1 MLNYLSG
8 RKFFG
13 KVLAI
18 ICSAA
23 ILLPNAAYA
32 ATVTTWTDIVSDIAV
47 TGATNTTTLTGNIE
61 ADTTDSLG
69 AQGATALT
77 ITSDD
82 AEATRAIIGDSYN
95 TQGITVGAGQTL
107 TLNNIVLNSL
117 KNYAVDNQGTLII
130 QGTSSIANSN
140 LIDSQATKTG
150 QTTIAD
156 GVNLNMLEHTI
167 SQSTITN
174 NGNLVVTL
182 NNMSVD
188 NDITNNGN
196 MYINGATTEE
206 FRHVL
211 NNNITG
217 TGMVFFGPRA
227 TESNYTEIAEG
238 KEISTNVQIYGLGTY
253 YTAGVTNS
261 GTISGDVDV
270 RVGGVLTSN
279 LSNLTGSAINNFG
292 TINATGGTLGAAITD
307 VNHTG
312 TLNIKGNVT
321 NGGYNIQQNKINI
334 EQNTSLVTN
343 ANNLNITDKIY
354 NASML
359 QLTGGTNT
367 AEVAGLTVS
376 DTLYKGYVRI
386 SGDTIN
392 NADMD
397 ILELLNYGSAT
408 LTNNAGIVTENS
420 LNINT
425 SGLQINGT
433 GTLDVD
439 GLTVGSNA
447 TLTQTGGITTHGMV
461 QNAGTITGDMT
472 LLYHGYGNNEFY
484 QYGTVDGNVTLDS
497 TYNSYLFMKNGS
509 TITGQIIN
517 NGGRVVATEGTGG
530 TLDITGGITRT
541 EEGRGNFLIG
551 WNSNDTGTTNIK
563 STVEKQNITVGNNGS
578 STTLNVTHEDA
589 LIDDSSITINTGRTL
604 NANASK
610 VTNSTYLNDG
620 TLNFTSGANANY
632 IAQSNKGTVQI
643 SGNVS
648 NSANIYQANLQVN
661 EGCTFTNTDTG
672 SISLSGNATNE
683 GNLFGTGSIVNNG
696 FIAAH
701 NGLNT
706 TSTPTISGTGSLE
719 VFNEFYVGTGKTI
732 TQSSINTHGLVWN
745 YGTINSNVLLLG
757 DDSFYHYGTVDGN
770 VFLHESYEG
779 DLFMR
784 DNSSITG
791 QITNNG
797 GNLVATENAGTLN
810 ITGGITRTE
819 EGRGNFYIGYNHF
832 DHGTVN
838 IQSTVEKQNIIVG
851 YYNNDTLQNT
861 LNVTHENALIDNS
874 SIRVNAGQVLNAN
887 ASKITNSTIQNN
899 GNLNFNG
906 GTNANA
912 ITGTGTLGVSGAFV
926 NNATINQASL
936 TLADEANFT
945 SYEDI
950 TLSNSAD
957 ITNSGSFTLNGANL
971 DIGTANII
979 NNGDMTLD
987 GSSYLTAGNL
997 TNNAGHYL
1005 TIRNP
1010 NSLNL
1015 SGTFTNGGDVF
1026 LQGTL
1031 PEGFAITRTG
1041 NGKINVASGGP
1052 NSLTINNGVDL
1063 GNHSI
1068 VTYGSTF
1075 LYVNADTFGNTI
1087 TGGGLT
1093 YLRSSTFTG
1102 DIQLEDGYLYFD
1114 SDDIVNLEGAN
1125 ISNSGMGG
1133 IFLNAGTTLNVSA
1146 DSHMRGFITNPGII
1160 NLSGEFGGGSG
1171 ESVIYGNGVVNIP
1184 SGASAYIRNN
1194 VANTVNVAQNATLNV
1209 DNPSIMGVTFG
1220 NMNING
1226 TLGLTLTEINPDSSG
1241 FAGTTL
1247 FADTLTLGENS
1258 ALSLTVTDP
1267 DALERGQQ
1275 TGELSL
1281 INATYA
1287 DDRDFANMFANEM
1300 YSVLPGT
1307 TLGKY
1312 IVAKLKTPEQIVE
1325 ENGGTKNNVETAN
1338 AWDAVNKAELNAKA
1352 QDVYNELFDLEQHD
1366 AKGYIEKLN
1375 QIAPQGTQAILA
1387 ATQGLNNLIGA
1398 NVVNRLADV
1407 AQGRA
1412 GGDFFTEKSIW
1423 LQALY
1428 SHANNSGDGEF
1439 SGNTYG
1445 ASFGVDGK
1453 VSDETILGFGY
1464 AYNNTKM
1471 DAKSHDLSAN
1481 GHTLF
1486 AYASHQMTDW
1496 YLKGL
1501 LGYGFAK
1508 YDDKN
1513 SSDSASYNVQ
1523 NIGAQAIAG
1532 YQFDEHWTPE
1542 AALRFTHLMTDD
1554 YTDLLGQKVKNDDN
1568 DVLTLVLGTKYETK
1582 IKTESGFVWT
1592 PQAHLNLTYDIVS
1605 DDGKATI
1612 QIGDSTYQINSKKL
1626 DAFGVEAGLGAEMA
1640 VSDRVSL
1647 NFGYDFNLKGKFT
1660 SHTGSLKGTY
1670 RF

>member
-1 MLNYLSG
+1 MLNRLFT
-8 RKFFG
+8 KKIFG
-13 KVLAI
+13 KVIAI
-18 ICSAA
+18 VCSFA
-23 ILLPNAAYA
+23 ILCPNAALA
-32 ATVTTWTDIVSDIAV
+32 ATVTDWTELVTDIAV
-47 TGATNTTTLTGNIE
+47 TGATNTTTLTGNIS
-61 ADTTDSLG
+61 ADTTASLG

-82 AEATRAIIGDSYN
+82 AQETRAIVGDGEN
-95 TQGITVGAGQTL
+95 TQGIIVSAGQTL
-107 TLNNIVLNSL
+107 TLNNIVLNNL
-117 KNYAVDNQGTLII
+117 KNYAVNNQGSLVL
-130 QGTSSIANSN
+130 QGTSAVANSN
-140 LIDSQATKTG
+140 IIDSQATKTG
-150 QTTIAD
+150 QLTIGD
-156 GVNLNMLEHTI
+156 GVDLNMLEHTI

-292 TINATGGTLGAAITD
+292 TINATGGTLGTAITD

-343 ANNLNITDKIY
+343 ASNLNITDKIY

-367 AEVAGLTVS
+367 AEVAGLTIS

-433 GTLDVD
+433 GSIDVD
-439 GLTVGSNA
+439 GLSVGAGA
-447 TLTQTGGITTHGMV
+447 TLTQTGGITTRGMV
-461 QNAGTITGDMT
+461 ENSGTITGDMT
-472 LLYHGYGNNEFY
+472 LLYSGHAHNEFY
-484 QYGTVDGNVTLDS
+484 QYGTIDGDVTLDP
-497 TYNSYLFMKNGS
+497 TYNSSLYLKNGS
-509 TITGQIIN
+509 SITGQIIN
-517 NGGRVVATEGTGG
+517 NGGTVVATQGTGS
-530 TLDITGGITRT
+530 LDITGGMTRT
-541 EEGRGNFLIG
+541 EEGRGTFYIG
-551 WNSNDTGTTNIK
+551 WNSSDKGTTNIK
-563 STVEKQNITVGNNGS
+563 SAVEKQNITVGYNTLQNV
-578 STTLNVTHEDA
+578 LNVTDGSA
-589 LIDDSSITINTGRTL
+589 SIDDSSITINNNSTL

-610 VTNSTYLNDG
+610 VTNSTYLNNG

-632 IAQSNKGTVQI
+632 IAQSSQGTVQI
-643 SGNVS
+643 SGDVS
-648 NSANIYQANLQVN
+648 NSASIYQANLQVD
-661 EGCTFTNTDTG
+661 EGCTFTNTNTG
-672 SISLSGNATNE
+672 SISLSGNGTNA
-683 GNLFGTGSIVNNG
+683 GNLFGAGSILNNG

-706 TSTPTISGTGSLE
+706 DSTPSISGSGSLE
-719 VFNEFYVGTGKTI
+719 VFDEFYVGTGKTI
-732 TQSSINTHGLVWN
+732 TQSSINTHDLVWN

-757 DDSFYHYGTVDGN
+757 DDSFYHYGTIGGN
-770 VFLHESYEG
+770 VFLHESYTG
-779 DLFMR
+779 DLFMK
-784 DNSSITG
+784 NGSSITG
-791 QITNNG
+791 QITNDG
-797 GNLVATENAGTLN
+797 GNLVATMGTGTLD
-810 ITGGITRTE
+810 ITGGMTRTE
-819 EGRGNFYIGYNHF
+819 EGRGNFLIGYNAS
-832 DHGTVN
+832 DKGTVN
-838 IQSTVEKQNIIVG
+838 IKSNVAKQNITVG
-851 YYNNDTLQNT
+851 YTNNPNLPNV
-861 LNVTHENALIDNS
+861 LNVTDGSALIDDS
-874 SIRVNAGQVLNAN
+874 VIRVNNGSTLNAN

-957 ITNSGSFTLNGANL
+957 ITNSGSFALVGATLNA
-971 DIGTANII
+971 GTANIV
-979 NNGDMTLD
+979 NNGTMSMD

-1015 SGTFTNGGDVF
+1015 SGTFTNAGNVL

-1031 PEGFAITRTG
+1031 PEGFAITSAG
-1041 NGKINVASGGP
+1041 DDAVISVVSGGV
-1052 NSLTINNGVDL
+1052 NSLTINNDVDL
-1063 GNHSI
+1063 GDHTIELVGN
-1068 VTYGSTF
+1068 TR

-1087 TGGGLT
+1087 TGEGLT
-1093 YLRSSTFTG
+1093 YLRSNTFTG

-1114 SDDIVNLEGAN
+1114 SDDIVNLEGAD

-1281 INATYA
+1281 ISATYA

-1325 ENGGTKNNVETAN
+1325 ENGGTKNNVETGN
-1338 AWDAVNKAELNAKA
+1338 SWDAVNKAELNAKA

-1398 NVVNRLADV
+1398 NVANRLTEI

-1412 GGDFFTEKSIW
+1412 GGDFFTEGSVW
-1423 LQALY
+1423 LEALY
-1428 SHANNSGDGEF
+1428 SHANRSGDGEF

-1445 ASFGVDGK
+1445 ANFGIDGK
-1453 VSDETILGFGY
+1453 VADTTTLGFGY
-1464 AYNNTKM
+1464 AFNSTKLDANT
-1471 DAKSHDLSAN
+1471 HDLNAN

-1486 AYASHQMTDW
+1486 TYALYQPSQW
-1496 YLKGL
+1496 YLRGL
-1501 LGYGFAK
+1501 LNYGFAK

-1513 SSDSASYNVQ
+1513 STNSTDYNVQ
-1523 NIGAQAIAG
+1523 NIGVQIAG
-1532 YQFDEHWTPE
+1532 GYQIDEHWTPE
-1542 AALRFTHLMTDD
+1542 AALRYTHLMTDD

-1568 DVLTLVLGTKYETK
+1568 DVLTFVLGTKYQTK
-1582 IKTESGFVWT
+1582 IKAQNGFVWT

-1612 QIGDSTYQINSKKL
+1612 VLADQTYQINSKKL
-1626 DAFGVEAGLGAEMA
+1626 DAFGIEAGLGTEMGIT
-1640 VSDRVSL
+1640 DRIGL
-1647 NFGYDFNLKGKFT
+1647 NLSYDFTLKGKFT
-1660 SHTGSLKGTY
+1660 NHTGSLKGTY

>member
-1 MLNYLSG
+1 MLNCLSG
-8 RKFFG
+8 KRFLG
-13 KVLAI
+13 KVLAVV
-18 ICSAA
+18 CSIA

-32 ATVTTWTDIVSDIAV
+32 ATVTTWTNLVSDIAV
-47 TGATNTTTLTGNIE
+47 TGASNTTTLTDNIE

-77 ITSDD
+77 ITSD
-82 AEATRAIIGDSYN
+82 AAQETRAIVGDGYN
-95 TQGITVGAGQTL
+95 TQGITVSAGQTL
-107 TLNNIVLNSL
+107 TLNNIVLNNL
-117 KNYAVDNQGTLII
+117 KDYAVDNQGSLIL
-130 QGTSSIANSN
+130 QGTSSVANSN
-140 LIDSQATKTG
+140 IIDSQATKTG
-150 QTTIAD
+150 QLTVGD

-292 TINATGGTLGAAITD
+292 TINATGGTLGTAITD

-433 GTLDVD
+433 GSIDVD

-497 TYNSYLFMKNGS
+497 TYNSYLFMENGS
-509 TITGQIIN
+509 SITGQIIN
-517 NGGRVVATEGTGG
+517 NGGVVVATEGSG
-530 TLDITGGITRT
+530 TLNITGGITRT
-541 EEGRGNFLIG
+541 EEGRGNFYVG
-551 WNSNDTGTTNIK
+551 YNHFDYGTVNIQ
-563 STVEKQNITVGNNGS
+563 SAVEKQNITVGYYNNA
-578 STTLNVTHEDA
+578 TLQNTLNVTHEDA
-589 LIDDSSITINTGRTL
+589 SIDNSSITINAGQTL

-610 VTNSTYLNDG
+610 ITNSTYTNNG
-620 TLNFTSGANANY
+620 TLNFTSGANAND
-632 IAQSNKGTVQI
+632 IIQTTKGTVQI
-643 SGNVS
+643 SGDVS
-648 NSANIYQANLQVN
+648 NSADIYQANLQVN
-661 EGCTFTNTDTG
+661 DGCTFTNTG
-672 SISLSGNATNE
+672 SLSLSGNETDE

-706 TSTPTISGTGSLE
+706 DNAPTISGTGNLE
-719 VFNEFYVGTGKTI
+719 VFDQFYVGTGKTI
-732 TQSSINTHGLVWN
+732 EQTNINTHGLVWN
-745 YGTINSNVLLLG
+745 YGTINSSMLLLEDG
-757 DDSFYHYGTVDGN
+757 DFYNYGTVGDD
-770 VFLHESYEG
+770 VTLYEDYEG
-779 DLFMR
+779 NLFMR
-784 DNSSITG
+784 DGSSITG
-791 QITNNG
+791 QIINNG
-797 GNLVATENAGTLN
+797 GVVVATESSGTLN

-819 EGRGNFYIGYNHF
+819 EGRGNFYVGYNHF
-832 DHGTVN
+832 DYGTVN
-838 IQSTVEKQNIIVG
+838 IQSAVEKQNITVG
-851 YYNNDTLQNT
+851 YYNNATLQNT
-861 LNVTHENALIDNS
+861 LNVTHEDASIDNS
-874 SIRVNAGQVLNAN
+874 SITINAGQTLNAN
-887 ASKITNSTIQNN
+887 ASKITNSTIANN
-899 GNLNFNG
+899 GALNFNG
-906 GTNANA
+906 GTNANT
-912 ITGTGTLGVSGAFV
+912 ISGTGTLNIAGTVSNTAV
-926 NNATINQASL
+926 IEQNSL
-936 TLADEANFT
+936 VLGEGANFT

-950 TLSNSAD
+950 ALYNSAD
-957 ITNSGSFTLNGANL
+957 IVNTGSLVFNGAEFN
-971 DIGTANII
+971 IGTASLE
-979 NNGDMTLD
+979 NNGTLTFD
-987 GSSYLTAGNL
+987 GSSYLYANNL
-997 TNNAGHYL
+997 VNDTGK
-1005 TIRNP
+1005 TMTMFNP
-1010 NSLNL
+1010 NSLTL
-1015 SGTFTNGGDVF
+1015 TGTFTNAGTVYM
-1026 LQGTL
+1026 QGVL
-1031 PEGFAITRTG
+1031 PENFTVAAQGDNA
-1041 NGKINVASGGP
+1041 KINIADGI
-1052 NSLTINNGVDL
+1052 NSLTINNSVDL
-1063 GNHSI
+1063 GNNKI
-1068 VTYGSTF
+1068 NVGSGQNLF
-1075 LYVNADTFGNTI
+1075 FYADTMPYVVENSGTIYLRSTEVNNDISGATGVVNIDTTNPVNINQSIAGIINIDDDETINLTGATSSINNAANEGIINITNGAINGTI
-1087 TGGGLT
+1087 TGGGTTNIL
-1093 YLRSSTFTG
+1093 
-1102 DIQLEDGYLYFD
+1102 
-1114 SDDIVNLEGAN
+1114 AN
-1125 ISNSGMGG
+1125 H
-1133 IFLNAGTTLNVSA
+1133 T
-1146 DSHMRGFITNPGII
+1146 I
-1160 NLSGEFGGGSG
+1160 N
-1171 ESVIYGNGVVNIP
+1171 Y
-1184 SGASAYIRNN
+1184 NN
-1194 VANTVNVAQNATLNV
+1194 ANTVNVGENITASIEENNITL
-1209 DNPSIMGVTFG
+1209 G
-1220 NMNING
+1220 NTNING
-1226 TLGLTLTEINPDSSG
+1226 TLGITISNIAADSSVYTG
-1241 FAGTTL
+1241 GSLTTPL
-1247 FADTLTLGENS
+1247 LTLGEN
-1258 ALSLTVTDP
+1258 ANLSLTVTSDSL
-1267 DALERGQQ
+1267 LERGQQ

-1287 DDRDFANMFANEM
+1287 DDRDFAALLANNM
-1300 YSVLPGT
+1300 YSVEAGS

-1312 IVAKLKTPEQIVE
+1312 IIKMLKDGGEIIE
-1325 ENGGTKNNVETAN
+1325 ENGGDKNEVATAT
-1338 AWDAVNKAELNAKA
+1338 AWQDVDKASLNEKA
-1352 QDVYNELFDLEQHD
+1352 QEVFEDLNDLAQHD
-1366 AKGYIEKLN
+1366 EKGYVKKID
-1375 QIAPQGTQAILA
+1375 QVSQQGTQAVLA
-1387 ATQGLNNLIGA
+1387 ATQSLNKLIA
-1398 NVVNRLADV
+1398 NNVANRLTEI

-1453 VSDETILGFGY
+1453 VADNTTLGFGY

-1471 DAKSHDLSAN
+1471 DAKEHDLSAN

-1486 AYASHQMTDW
+1486 AYALQEINAW

-1501 LGYGFAK
+1501 LNYGFAK

-1513 SSDSASYNVQ
+1513 DTTSADYNVQ
-1523 NIGAQAIAG
+1523 NIGVQAIAG
-1532 YQFDEHWTPE
+1532 YNLDEHWTPE
-1542 AALRFTHLMTDD
+1542 AALRFTHLMTAD

-1568 DVLTLVLGTKYETK
+1568 DVLTFVLGTKYQTE
-1582 IKTESGFVWT
+1582 IKAQNGFVWT

-1626 DAFGVEAGLGAEMA
+1626 NAFGVEAGLGTEMA
-1640 VSDRVSL
+1640 ISDRVSL
-1647 NFGYDFNLKGKFT
+1647 NLAYDFNMKGKFT

>member
-1 MLNYLSG
+1 MLNCLSG
-8 RKFFG
+8 KRFLG
-13 KVLAI
+13 KVLAVV
-18 ICSAA
+18 CSIA
-23 ILLPNAAYA
+23 ILLPNTAYA
-32 ATVTTWTDIVSDIAV
+32 ATVTTWTNLVSDIAV
-47 TGATNTTTLTGNIE
+47 TGASNTTTLTDNIE

-77 ITSDD
+77 ITSD
-82 AEATRAIIGDSYN
+82 AAQETRAIVGDGYN
-95 TQGITVGAGQTL
+95 TQGITVSAGQTL
-107 TLNNIVLNSL
+107 TLNNIVLNNL
-117 KNYAVDNQGTLII
+117 KDYAVDNQGSLIL
-130 QGTSSIANSN
+130 QGTSSVANSN
-140 LIDSQATKTG
+140 IIDSQATKTG
-150 QTTIAD
+150 QLTVGD

-167 SQSTITN
+167 SQSTLIN
-174 NGNLVVTL
+174 NGNLTVTL
-182 NNMSVD
+182 DNLSVD

-196 MYINGATTEE
+196 IYVNGGTTEGA
-206 FRHVL
+206 RQTL

-217 TGMVFFGPRA
+217 TGMVFFGPRGV
-227 TESNYTEIAEG
+227 ENNYTEIAEG
-238 KEISTNVQIYGLGTY
+238 KEISANVQVYGLGTY
-253 YTAGVTNS
+253 YTSNVINN
-261 GTISGDVDV
+261 GTISGATDV
-270 RVGGVLTSN
+270 RSGGILTSN

-292 TINATGGTLGAAITD
+292 TINATGGTLGNAITD

-312 TLNIKGNVT
+312 TLNIQGNVT

-334 EQNTSLVTN
+334 EENQSLQTN
-343 ANNLNITDKIY
+343 ASNLNINESIY
-354 NASML
+354 NAGTL
-359 QLTGGTNT
+359 ELTGGTNT
-367 AEVAGLTVS
+367 ATVEGLTVN
-376 DTLYKGYVRI
+376 TEVVKGTVKI
-386 SGDTIN
+386 SGDTVN

-397 ILELLNYGSAT
+397 IAGLQNTGAVT
-408 LTNNAGIVTENS
+408 LTNNADIVQTDN
-420 LNINT
+420 LNITT

-433 GTLDVD
+433 GSIDVD

-497 TYNSYLFMKNGS
+497 TYNSYLFMENGS
-509 TITGQIIN
+509 SITGQIIN
-517 NGGRVVATEGTGG
+517 NGGVVVATEG
-530 TLDITGGITRT
+530 
-541 EEGRGNFLIG
+541 
-551 WNSNDTGTTNIK
+551 S
-563 STVEKQNITVGNNGS
+563 
-578 STTLNVTHEDA
+578 
-589 LIDDSSITINTGRTL
+589 
-604 NANASK
+604 
-610 VTNSTYLNDG
+610 
-620 TLNFTSGANANY
+620 
-632 IAQSNKGTVQI
+632 
-643 SGNVS
+643 
-648 NSANIYQANLQVN
+648 
-661 EGCTFTNTDTG
+661 
-672 SISLSGNATNE
+672 
-683 GNLFGTGSIVNNG
+683 
-696 FIAAH
+696 
-701 NGLNT
+701 
-706 TSTPTISGTGSLE
+706 
-719 VFNEFYVGTGKTI
+719 
-732 TQSSINTHGLVWN
+732 
-745 YGTINSNVLLLG
+745 
-757 DDSFYHYGTVDGN
+757 
-770 VFLHESYEG
+770 
-779 DLFMR
+779 
-784 DNSSITG
+784 
-791 QITNNG
+791 
-797 GNLVATENAGTLN
+797 GTLN

-819 EGRGNFYIGYNHF
+819 EGRGNFYVGYNHF
-832 DHGTVN
+832 DYGTVN
-838 IQSTVEKQNIIVG
+838 IQSAVEKQNITVG
-851 YYNNDTLQNT
+851 YYNNPTLQNT
-861 LNVTHENALIDNS
+861 LNVTDENALIDDS
-874 SIRVNAGQVLNAN
+874 SITVNAGQILNAN
-887 ASKITNSTIQNN
+887 ASKITNSTIANN

-912 ITGTGTLGVSGAFV
+912 ITGTGTLGISGTVV
-926 NNATINQASL
+926 NNAIINQASL

-957 ITNSGSFTLNGANL
+957 ITNSGSFALNGANL

-979 NNGDMTLD
+979 NNGTMSMD

-1041 NGKINVASGGP
+1041 NGKINVASGGT

-1068 VTYGSTF
+1068 VTYGSTS
-1075 LYVNADTFGNTI
+1075 LYVNADNFGNTI

-1146 DSHMRGFITNPGII
+1146 DSHIRGLVTNPGII

-1184 SGASAYIRNN
+1184 SGANAYIRNN
-1194 VANTVNVAQNATLNV
+1194 VNNTVNVAQNATLNV
-1209 DNPSIMGVTFG
+1209 ENPSIMGVTFG

-1247 FADTLTLGENS
+1247 FADTLTLGENA

-1275 TGELSL
+1275 TGELNL
-1281 INATYA
+1281 IYATYA
-1287 DDRDFANMFANEM
+1287 DDRDFANMFANNM

-1312 IVAKLKTPEQIVE
+1312 IIAKLKTPEQIVE
-1325 ENGGTKNNVETAN
+1325 ENGGTKNNVETGN
-1338 AWDAVNKAELNAKA
+1338 SWDAVNKAELNAKA
-1352 QDVYNELFDLEQHD
+1352 QDVYNELFGLEQHD

-1398 NVVNRLADV
+1398 NVAARV
-1407 AQGRA
+1407 AQIGKGKA
-1412 GGDFFTEKSIW
+1412 GGDFFTEGSVW
-1423 LQALY
+1423 LEALY
-1428 SHANNSGDGEF
+1428 SHANRSGDGEF

-1445 ASFGVDGK
+1445 ANFGIDGK
-1453 VSDETILGFGY
+1453 VTDTTTLGFGY
-1464 AYNNTKM
+1464 AFNSTKLDANT
-1471 DAKSHDLSAN
+1471 HDLNAN

-1486 AYASHQMTDW
+1486 TYALYQPSQW
-1496 YLKGL
+1496 YLRGL
-1501 LGYGFAK
+1501 LNYGFAK

-1513 SSDSASYNVQ
+1513 STNSTDYNVQ
-1523 NIGAQAIAG
+1523 NIGVQIAG
-1532 YQFDEHWTPE
+1532 GYQIDEHWTPE
-1542 AALRFTHLMTDD
+1542 AALRYTHLMTDD

-1568 DVLTLVLGTKYETK
+1568 DVLTLVLGAKYETD
-1582 IKTESGFVWT
+1582 IKTRNGFRWT

-1605 DDGKATI
+1605 DDGKATVVLAD
-1612 QIGDSTYQINSKKL
+1612 QTYQINSKKL
-1626 DAFGVEAGLGAEMA
+1626 DAFGIEAGVGAEMGIT
-1640 VSDRVSL
+1640 DRIGL
-1647 NFGYDFNLKGKFT
+1647 NLSYDFTLKGKFT
-1660 SHTGSLKGTY
+1660 NHTGALKGVY
-1670 RF
+1670 HF

>member
-1 MLNYLSG
+1 MLNRLFTK
-8 RKFFG
+8 KFFG
-13 KVLAI
+13 KVMAI
-18 ICSAA
+18 ICSFA
-23 ILLPNAAYA
+23 ILCPNAALA
-32 ATVTTWTDIVSDIAV
+32 ATVTDWTELVADIAV
-47 TGATNTTTLTGNIE
+47 TGATNTTTLTGNIS
-61 ADTTDSLG
+61 ADTTASLG

-82 AEATRAIIGDSYN
+82 AQETRAIVGDGVN
-95 TQGITVGAGQTL
+95 NQGITVSAGQTL
-107 TLNNIVLNSL
+107 TLNNIVLNNL
-117 KNYAVDNQGTLII
+117 KNYAVNNQGSLVL
-130 QGTSSIANSN
+130 QGTSAVANSN
-140 LIDSQATKTG
+140 IIDSQATKTG
-150 QTTIAD
+150 QITIED
-156 GVNLNMLEHTI
+156 GVNLNMLEHTL
-167 SQSTITN
+167 SQSTIIN

-292 TINATGGTLGAAITD
+292 TINATGGTLGTAITD

-343 ANNLNITDKIY
+343 ASNLNITDKIY

-367 AEVAGLTVS
+367 AEVAGLTIS

-433 GTLDVD
+433 GSIDVD

-497 TYNSYLFMKNGS
+497 TYNSYLFMENGS
-509 TITGQIIN
+509 SITGQIIN
-517 NGGRVVATEGTGG
+517 NGGVVVATEG
-530 TLDITGGITRT
+530 
-541 EEGRGNFLIG
+541 
-551 WNSNDTGTTNIK
+551 S
-563 STVEKQNITVGNNGS
+563 
-578 STTLNVTHEDA
+578 
-589 LIDDSSITINTGRTL
+589 
-604 NANASK
+604 
-610 VTNSTYLNDG
+610 
-620 TLNFTSGANANY
+620 
-632 IAQSNKGTVQI
+632 
-643 SGNVS
+643 
-648 NSANIYQANLQVN
+648 
-661 EGCTFTNTDTG
+661 
-672 SISLSGNATNE
+672 
-683 GNLFGTGSIVNNG
+683 
-696 FIAAH
+696 
-701 NGLNT
+701 
-706 TSTPTISGTGSLE
+706 
-719 VFNEFYVGTGKTI
+719 
-732 TQSSINTHGLVWN
+732 
-745 YGTINSNVLLLG
+745 
-757 DDSFYHYGTVDGN
+757 
-770 VFLHESYEG
+770 
-779 DLFMR
+779 
-784 DNSSITG
+784 
-791 QITNNG
+791 
-797 GNLVATENAGTLN
+797 GTLN

-819 EGRGNFYIGYNHF
+819 EGRGNFYVGYNHF
-832 DHGTVN
+832 DYGTVN
-838 IQSTVEKQNIIVG
+838 IQSAVEKQNITVGYYNNATLQNILNVTHEDASIDNSSITINAGQTLNANASKITNSTYLNNGTLNFTSGANANYIAQSSQGTVQISGDVSNSANIYQANLQVDEGCTFTNTNTGSISLDGNGTNAGNLFGAGSILNNGFIAAHNGLDTRNGVPTISGSGSLEVFDEFYIGTGKTIAQSSINTHDLAWNYGTINSNVLLLGNDDFYHYGTIGGNVFLHESYEGDLFMKNGSSITGQITNDGGNLVATENTGTLNITGGITRTEDGRGNFLIGWNANDTGIVNIKSTVEKQNIIIG
-851 YYNNDTLQNT
+851 SNGSSTT
-861 LNVTHENALIDNS
+861 LNVTDENALINNS
-874 SIRVNAGQVLNAN
+874 GITINTGKTLNAN

-899 GNLNFNG
+899 GNLNFVG
-906 GTNANA
+906 GENANA
-912 ITGTGTLGVSGAFV
+912 ITGTGTLGVSGTVV

-950 TLSNSAD
+950 TLSDSAD
-957 ITNSGSFTLNGANL
+957 ITNSGSFALNGANL

-979 NNGDMTLD
+979 NNGTMSMD

-1068 VTYGSTF
+1068 VTYGSTS

-1087 TGGGLT
+1087 TGAGDV
-1093 YLRSSTFTG
+1093 YLRSGTFTG
-1102 DIQLEDGYLYFD
+1102 DIQIYNSDLHLD
-1114 SDDIVNLEGAN
+1114 SDSVVNFEGEDIMVDGTGN
-1125 ISNSGMGG
+1125 IY
-1133 IFLNAGTTLNVSA
+1133 ITEDTTLNVSG
-1146 DSHMRGFITNPGII
+1146 DSYITGVINNAGTI
-1160 NLSGEFGGGSG
+1160 NLSGEFGGAGNREITGSG
-1171 ESVIYGNGVVNIP
+1171 VTNIP
-1184 SGASAYIRNN
+1184 SGANAYVHNN
-1194 VANTVNVAQNATLNV
+1194 IINTVNVAQTATLNV
-1209 DNPSIMGVTFG
+1209 DSDNLANITFG
-1220 NMNING
+1220 NTTING
-1226 TLGLTLTEINPDSSG
+1226 TLGLTLTEITADSST
-1241 FAGTTL
+1241 FTGTSLT
-1247 FADTLTLGENS
+1247 ASNLTLGENA

-1287 DDRDFANMFANEM
+1287 DDRDFATMFANNM

-1312 IVAKLKTPEQIVE
+1312 IIAKLKTPEQIVD
-1325 ENGGTKNNVETAN
+1325 ENGGTKNNVETGN
-1338 AWDAVNKAELNAKA
+1338 SWDAVNKAELNAKA

-1375 QIAPQGTQAILA
+1375 QIAPQGTQAVLA

-1398 NVVNRLADV
+1398 NVAARV
-1407 AQGRA
+1407 AQIGKGKA
-1412 GGDFFTEKSIW
+1412 GGDFFTEGSLW
-1423 LQALY
+1423 LEALY
-1428 SHANNSGDGEF
+1428 SHSNRSGDGEF

-1445 ASFGVDGK
+1445 ANFGIDGK
-1453 VSDETILGFGY
+1453 VADTTTLGFGY
-1464 AYNNTKM
+1464 AFNSTKL
-1471 DAKSHDLSAN
+1471 DANIHDLNAN

-1486 AYASHQMTDW
+1486 TYALYQPSQW
-1496 YLKGL
+1496 YLRGL
-1501 LGYGFAK
+1501 LNYGFAK

-1513 SSDSASYNVQ
+1513 STNSTDYNVQ
-1523 NIGAQAIAG
+1523 NIGVQIAG
-1532 YQFDEHWTPE
+1532 GYQIDEHWTPE
-1542 AALRFTHLMTDD
+1542 AALRYTHLMTDD

-1568 DVLTLVLGTKYETK
+1568 DVLTLVLGAKYETD
-1582 IKTESGFVWT
+1582 IKTRNGFRWT

-1605 DDGKATI
+1605 DDGKATVVLAD
-1612 QIGDSTYQINSKKL
+1612 QTYQIKSKKL
-1626 DAFGVEAGLGAEMA
+1626 DAFGVEAGVGAEMGIT
-1640 VSDRVSL
+1640 DKIGL
-1647 NFGYDFNLKGKFT
+1647 NLSYDFTLKGKFT
-1660 SHTGSLKGTY
+1660 NHTGALKGVY
-1670 RF
+1670 HF